1 MRTFCNR
8 YTLVVLIALATT
20 LAVIAAGPGPSA
32 VAHGTGA
39 PAGANAQLAQ
49 AAPLVVQQVSAQP
62 DSSPAAIAPTAT
74 DPAATSPIAAKLATT
89 TLQEAQQQPLVASYP
104 LFHRRQKHAD
114 VAQRVESS
122 KEVEALTRHVSL
134 RSESALVLDLTSSA
148 VLYSKNSDEVR
159 PIASISKLMTALVV
173 IDAHQPMNQVLE
185 VTDAD
190 VDRLKYS
197 RSRLRVGSK
206 LTRAMLLHLALMSS
220 ENRAAHA
227 LARNYPG
234 GLPAFVRAMNDKA
247 RSLGM
252 RHTHYVEPTGLS
264 SDNVSTPR
272 DLVKLLRVVAKVPL
286 IHKFTTDDTETV
298 EISKGRTLV
307 YNNTNSLVRSSRWN
321 IDVSKTGFIN
331 ESGECLVML
340 ARIDKRPVAIV
351 LLDSTGHYSRIGDAR
366 RVRHLVK
373 KEINVAML

>member
-1 MRTFCNR
+1 MRIFCNR
-8 YTLVVLIALATT
+8 YSLVVLIALATT
-20 LAVIAAGPGPSA
+20 LAVISAGPGS
-32 VAHGTGA
+32 
-39 PAGANAQLAQ
+39 PATDGGITTTHLAATDGNQ
-49 AAPLVVQQVSAQP
+49 ARQMPVVQPV
-62 DSSPAAIAPTAT
+62 
-74 DPAATSPIAAKLATT
+74 TT
-89 TLQEAQQQPLVASYP
+89 TLAVAKQQPLVATYP
-104 LFHRRQKHAD
+104 LFHRQQKHAD
-114 VAQRVESS
+114 IAQRVEAS
-122 KEVEALTRHVSL
+122 KEIDALTRHVSL

-252 RHTHYVEPTGLS
+252 RNTHYVEPTGLS

-272 DLVKLLRVVAKVPL
+272 DLVKLLRVVAKQPL
-286 IHKFTTDDTETV
+286 IHKFTTDDTEQV
-298 EISKGRTLV
+298 EISKGRTLI

-321 IDVSKTGFIN
+321 IEVSKTGFIN

-351 LLDSTGHYSRIGDAR
+351 LLDSSGHYSRIGDAK

-373 KEINVAML
+373 KEIDVAML